1 MASENRNA
9 DSSPGARPDGRPEAR
24 LDGQLALVT
33 GAARR
38 LGRAIAREL
47 SSAGAQVAI
56 HCRRSVAEAEELAAA
71 LPGSFVLQADLR
83 DADQTAALL
92 RAAQARSQ
100 SGRVD
105 LLVNNAACF
114 QRTPF
119 AALDDGVWAEVLDLN
134 LTAPQRCLRLALP
147 LGLRA
152 AVNVID
158 VAAWQPWS
166 EYAAYGVSKAGLLH
180 LTRVLA
186 RELAPAVRV
195 NAVAPGSVIFPEDYD
210 EAARA
215 RALLRVP
222 LGRAGSPEDVARA
235 VRFLLAEPYLTGVC
249 LPVDGGQGLR

>member
-1 MASENRNA
+1 MASENRSA
-9 DSSPGARPDGRPEAR
+9 SSLPDPPLDGR
-24 LDGQLALVT
+24 LDGRLALVT

-38 LGRAIAREL
+38 LGRAIAQEL
-47 SSAGAQVAI
+47 SRAGAQVAI

-71 LPGSFVLQADLR
+71 LPGAFVLQADLL
-83 DADQTAALL
+83 DPEQTAAML
-92 RAAQARSQ
+92 RAAQERAR

-105 LLVNNAACF
+105 LLVNNAAGF

-119 AALDDGVWAEVLDLN
+119 AALDEGAWAAMLDLN

-152 AVNVID
+152 AVNVVD
-158 VAAWQPWS
+158 VAAWQPWIG
-166 EYAAYGVSKAGLLH
+166 YAAYGVAKAGLLH

-195 NAVAPGSVIFPEDYD
+195 NAVAPGSVLFPEDYD
-210 EAARA
+210 EEARA

-249 LPVDGGQGLR
+249 LPIDGGQGLR